1 MARALKVG
9 CARNGQAE
17 HTYIPLAHS
26 PTSTPYSA
34 LTQNRTP
41 NSKQQ
46 SNYTAILSEPQS
58 TDSEASDF

>member
-9 CARNGQAE
+9 C
-17 HTYIPLAHS
+17 HS

-34 LTQNRTP
+34 LKQNRTP

-46 SNYTAILSEPQS
+46 SNDTTILSEPQS
-58 TDSEASDF
+58 TDSDASDS